1 MDLTAFCV
9 SYRSAIFL
17 SVHSSLSAGGATTR
31 PIAPTPGAPRDWE
44 DWEHMSTAHELEIQA
59 RIDASTKRMVRTAH
73 EASACGAATLSEL
86 NQQGDILRRV
96 RADQQV
102 IEDNLATSDR
112 LLRGLES
119 WRGSATYAFSSWWY
133 GEDSTSSS
141 GGSGGDDGGKR
152 AIAAPDSS
160 SSISTTRANV
170 TPSAATANREG
181 SLSELSSIVSG
192 LCAQANAMNAE
203 ISAQS
208 ATIDAALMTADAQSM
223 RIQRNTQRSR
233 AAGGR

>member
-1 MDLTAFCV
+1 
-9 SYRSAIFL
+9 
-17 SVHSSLSAGGATTR
+17 
-31 PIAPTPGAPRDWE
+31 
-44 DWEHMSTAHELEIQA
+44 MSTAHELEIQA

-141 GGSGGDDGGKR
+141 GGSGGDDG

-223 RIQRNTQRSR
+223 RIQRNTQRTR
-233 AAGGR
+233 VAGGR

>member
-1 MDLTAFCV
+1 M
-9 SYRSAIFL
+9 SARP
-17 SVHSSLSAGGATTR
+17 APAATPHET
-31 PIAPTPGAPRDWE
+31 
-44 DWEHMSTAHELEIQA
+44 MSTAQLQHELDEIQA
-59 RIDASTKRMVRTAH
+59 RIDASTTRMVRTAH
-73 EASACGAATLSEL
+73 EASACGAATLCEL
-86 NQQGDILRRV
+86 NLQGDVLRRV

-119 WRGSATYAFSSWWY
+119 WRGAATNAFSSWWY

-141 GGSGGDDGGKR
+141 GGGGGQDGAAQ
-152 AIAAPDSS
+152 AIAAPDIRS
-160 SSISTTRANV
+160 STTRANV
-170 TPSAATANREG
+170 APSSATAGRDG

-203 ISAQS
+203 ISTHS

-223 RIQRNTQRSR
+223 HIQRNTQRTR
-233 AAGGR
+233 VAGGR